1 MRKRHSV
8 LLLSAAVTSGSIG
21 AFAQALPTAVQID
34 GAASSGASQSAPP
47 ASTTLSMRGTIEK
60 YEPSARI
67 LSLTTSN
74 GTVRFPLASTA
85 RIRQG
90 LQTIDA
96 SALEKLSRYRAVVR
110 YSESDG
116 HKTVESVH
124 VFGKSERMER

>member
-1 MRKRHSV
+1 MRKRPSV

-21 AFAQALPTAVQID
+21 AFAQAPPTTVQID
-34 GAASSGASQSAPP
+34 GATSTDASKSAPH

-60 YEPSARI
+60 YEPSGRV
-67 LSLTTSN
+67 LSLTTAN
-74 GTVRFPLASTA
+74 GTVRFPLTSTA
-85 RIRQG
+85 HIRHG

-110 YSESDG
+110 YSDSGG

-124 VFGKSERMER
+124 VFAKSERMER